1 MLEINQIH
9 ELGVAYLSVLNTCI
23 CHCSF
28 NNRKGEKEARF
39 CDLWLNELTLTSRI
53 NELVPRRA
61 LTDVASRG
69 VQAGGVPAIWRSVI
83 FTFINVCKEQQ
94 RGRQMDFSS
103 KTLSRLTAVKNN
115 ASMEGYNSNK
125 I

>member
-9 ELGVAYLSVLNTCI
+9 ELGVAYLSILNTCI

-28 NNRKGEKEARF
+28 NNRKGKKEARF

-83 FTFINVCKEQQ
+83 FTFINICKEQQ
-94 RGRQMDFSS
+94 RGP
-103 KTLSRLTAVKNN
+103 
-115 ASMEGYNSNK
+115 SNGLFVQNIVQVNCFK
-125 I
+125 KQYINGRV